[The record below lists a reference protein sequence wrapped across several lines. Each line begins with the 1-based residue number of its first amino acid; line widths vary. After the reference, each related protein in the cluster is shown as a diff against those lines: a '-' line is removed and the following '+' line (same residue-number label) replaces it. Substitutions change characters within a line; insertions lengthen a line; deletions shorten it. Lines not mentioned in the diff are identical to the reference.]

1 MEKNKKNFKQ
11 TIYIIIMILV
21 MIVLLYG
28 LARNTTNIDIGELP
42 TEEIINSEELQ
53 IYFFNVGQADCILV
67 RNDGKN
73 MLIDAGDNEDGP
85 LLAEYIKQLGISRID
100 YLIGTH
106 MHEDHLGGMDNIIK
120 EFEIGS
126 IYIPYT
132 TNKSKRVF
140 YEDVISEIEQKGLKI
155 DYQEKGNKFEL
166 GDADCEIKSIDN
178 CDPTSSSNINS
189 TSIVIQMEVNDNK
202 YLFMADAEEDVES
215 DNEIEWEDID
225 VLKVGHHGSNT
236 SSTEQFI
243 NTILP
248 EIAIISVNGD
258 NNSYGHPSEA
268 VIERLED
275 KECEVYRTD
284 RNGTILLINT
294 NGTNEIKML
303 DTKVNAG
310 K

>member
-1 MEKNKKNFKQ
+1 MGKNKKNFKQ

-178 CDPTSSSNINS
+178 SDPTSSSNINS

-258 NNSYGHPSEA
+258 NNSYGHPSES